1 VANIAIQSTSTS
13 RLFTNVSDDSCTPT
27 CLMTKGDKVHLF
39 DVNFT
44 DDDVDDEHSM
54 KSKMINEFG

>member
-1 VANIAIQSTSTS
+1 
-13 RLFTNVSDDSCTPT
+13 
-27 CLMTKGDKVHLF
+27 MTKGDKVHLF